1 MNQHA
6 LSVSSQS
13 TPRARALVPAR
24 RWARVTSFTGAA
36 LAAAAVLLA
45 GCATT
50 PVYLDTDRPSPQP
63 GETTTLGLDYRDFEY
78 AAEQAVASFL
88 SSPLSRKP
96 GSTAPWVMAISR
108 MINDTTLNID
118 TDQLVKKIRVDLL
131 NSGRVIVTTAVGLE
145 GPEDPLSA
153 KTRELQDSELFNQET
168 VAQDGTMVA
177 PELSLSGKII
187 QRANV
192 IDGKQQVDYY
202 FQLTMTNIATGLAY
216 WEFEQVIA
224 KLGDNQR
231 FSWE

>member
-1 MNQHA
+1 MNQN
-6 LSVSSQS
+6 SRPV
-13 TPRARALVPAR
+13 TPTTDARAASAARSSRVPSC
-24 RWARVTSFTGAA
+24 VGAA
-36 LAAAAVLLA
+36 IVAALVVLA
-45 GCATT
+45 GCRTT
-50 PVYLDTDRPSPQP
+50 PVYLDTEGPSPQP
-63 GETTTLGLDYRDFEY
+63 GETTTLGLDYRDFEF
-78 AAEQAVASFL
+78 AAGEAVESFL

-108 MINDTTLNID
+108 MINDTALNID

-187 QRANV
+187 QRSNV

-202 FQLTMTNIATGLAY
+202 FQLTATNIETGLAY

>member
-1 MNQHA
+1 MS
-6 LSVSSQS
+6 LKSGLFV
-13 TPRARALVPAR
+13 LV
-24 RWARVTSFTGAA
+24 V
-36 LAAAAVLLA
+36 AAVLS

-50 PVYLDTDRPSPQP
+50 GPQYLTGPDSDRPDPR
-63 GETTTLGLDYRDFEY
+63 GETVLGLDYRDFEY
-78 AAEQAVASFL
+78 AAEQAVDSFL

-108 MINDTTLNID
+108 MINDTALNID
-118 TDQLVKKIRVDLL
+118 TDQLIKKIRVDLL
-131 NSGRVIVTTAVGLE
+131 DSGRVMVTTAVGLE

-187 QRANV
+187 QRANRV
-192 IDGKQQVDYY
+192 GDKQQVDYY
-202 FQLTMTNIATGLAY
+202 FQLTATNIETGLAY
-216 WEFEQVIA
+216 WEFEEVIA
-224 KLGDNQR
+224 KIGGNQE